1 MDEGRLRKACARL
14 RAFAIQVSLARIASI
29 AAKNDSDRQ
38 LLAIRIGALTKRF
51 IPIYLCAFGTN
62 PLGVSGAG
70 NDPCF
75 YYDSAMVE
83 YATGLFDLAMVAL
96 PKDDAKRLFDSV
108 TGSFVSPIN
117 IVEVLNAL
125 LAIARDAITYGR
137 TIGALYRD
145 SVELEV
151 QVWINTPAIDDRP
164 LPAESRSSTSL
175 HCRPSTAQ
183 GNDDLQAWLAAI
195 AALRAQGLDPLPQP
209 KFFGELGGLMRY
221 ICDQITQD
229 PGAADVCKYGLPKT
243 LSRPISVLSRHAPS
257 ILVGDVPVRMGD
269 GGRPP
274 RVVVFNPPGPGPTTP
289 GPGRSV
295 SHPGPSVSHPGPSV
309 SPNEFDTKAL
319 QDIDARIKK
328 ADDIVPVMVA
338 QLANS
343 SSQTFGAGTVR
354 DAGTQMV
361 NALRSINALVKQAS
375 DINRVQTLQQE
386 YQTVRE
392 MIGDRI
398 TAIQGLVTAVTS
410 PTADKVTA
418 TNAAK
423 AIIDQIKGIQ
433 GLQGAEELVQRALVL
448 NRRAAGV
455 PSTGPPALQ
464 DIDASIMTADKSS
477 PRHGAQL
484 ANSSSQTFGDGT
496 VSDVG
501 TQIVNALKSIN
512 AQVKQASEINRVQEQ
527 QYKAIQQRIVARIS
541 AIQKV
546 VDAVMSP
553 TADKTTAADAA
564 KAIVDQ
570 IQGIQGLQ
578 GIEALVQQVLAMNRK
593 AASGG

>member
-1 MDEGRLRKACARL
+1 M
-14 RAFAIQVSLARIASI
+14 QV
-29 AAKNDSDRQ
+29 
-38 LLAIRIGALTKRF
+38 
-51 IPIYLCAFGTN
+51 
-62 PLGVSGAG
+62 
-70 NDPCF
+70 
-75 YYDSAMVE
+75 
-83 YATGLFDLAMVAL
+83 
-96 PKDDAKRLFDSV
+96 
-108 TGSFVSPIN
+108 
-117 IVEVLNAL
+117 
-125 LAIARDAITYGR
+125 
-137 TIGALYRD
+137 
-145 SVELEV
+145 
-151 QVWINTPAIDDRP
+151 RP
-164 LPAESRSSTSL
+164 
-175 HCRPSTAQ
+175 
-183 GNDDLQAWLAAI
+183 
-195 AALRAQGLDPLPQP
+195 
-209 KFFGELGGLMRY
+209 
-221 ICDQITQD
+221 TQD
-229 PGAADVCKYGLPKT
+229 VEPAD
-243 LSRPISVLSRHAPS
+243 LSPEPAP

-289 GPGRSV
+289 GPGPSV

-328 ADDIVPVMVA
+328 ADEIVPVMVA

-354 DAGTQMV
+354 DAGTQIV

-464 DIDASIMTADKSS
+464 DIDARIKKADDIV
-477 PRHGAQL
+477 PVMVAQL
-484 ANSSSQTFGDGT
+484 ANPSSQTFGAGT
-496 VSDVG
+496 VREPEPRSSTRSG
-501 TQIVNALKSIN
+501 
-512 AQVKQASEINRVQEQ
+512 ASTRW
-527 QYKAIQQRIVARIS
+527 
-541 AIQKV
+541 
-546 VDAVMSP
+546 
-553 TADKTTAADAA
+553 
-564 KAIVDQ
+564 
-570 IQGIQGLQ
+570 
-578 GIEALVQQVLAMNRK
+578 
-593 AASGG
+593 